1 MLPFT
6 CVKSFKTLN
15 NKGDNFKVEMAGHTP
30 QKSFQPK
37 LAKMFL
43 IKFSVPLKG
52 LKFQNLNK
60 GTDHLSWQREGYA
73 FYQKTFQ
80 CWIFPK
86 KYLDNEREWKTMFWC
101 KIVVALWPNTFLLCF
116 NYALLTQKKNTPPS
130 SGSWS

>member
-60 GTDHLSWQREGYA
+60 GTDHLGEI
-73 FYQKTFQ
+73 Q
-80 CWIFPK
+80 CMPLFR
-86 KYLDNEREWKTMFWC
+86 D
-101 KIVVALWPNTFLLCF
+101 
-116 NYALLTQKKNTPPS
+116 
-130 SGSWS
+130 